1 MLKKGKKMTK
11 QIGNKVMLSIF
22 KVANNIGLLKYMN
35 DRQYSELKYMLVT
48 GERLNLDEPKSFNE
62 KIQWLKI
69 YDHNSE
75 YTKLVDKYKVKQY
88 ISDTLGKEY
97 VIPLVGG
104 PWESFDEIDFE
115 QLPNRFVLKTNN
127 GSGAVVIVKDKKK
140 FERKKAKKILDR
152 ALKKNYYYSE
162 REWPYKN
169 VKPLIFAE
177 QLIVD
182 ESGDQLKDYKVFT
195 FGGEPKIIQVDYDR
209 FNGHKRNLYDVNWKY
224 INGSI
229 QFPTYKDRVIN
240 KPICFD
246 EMISVAKILARGIP
260 HVRVDFYVVGEN
272 LYFGEMTFYHGAG
285 IEKFTPK
292 KLEFEMGSWINLP
305 QKK

>member
-1 MLKKGKKMTK
+1 MLK

-62 KIQWLKI
+62 KIQWLKL

-115 QLPNRFVLKTNN
+115 QLPNCFVLKTNN

-140 FERKKAKKILDR
+140 FERKKAKKILNR

-246 EMISVAKILARGIP
+246 EMISAAKILARGIP

-305 QKK
+305 Q